1 MMHGRWPNGWG
12 VMDVTRWFESN
23 FEFSDRF
30 AHSAAV
36 RFAHRF
42 GGGDA
47 PASASA
53 NSVATD
59 EPHNFVL
66 PNVVDAQPIDEVRDA
81 PIRVL
86 GYLDKALD
94 HEDLIASKA
103 ADLVDGH
110 APFGMKG
117 LDMVFGADSHT
128 LAGLPTGSPA
138 DILGIPPVI

>member
-12 VMDVTRWFESN
+12 VIDVSRWLESN
-23 FEFSDRF
+23 FDFSDRF

-42 GGGDA
+42 GGSGT
-47 PASASA
+47 PVSASA
-53 NSVATD
+53 NSVAD
-59 EPHNFVL
+59 EPHDYVL
-66 PNVVDAQPIDEVRDA
+66 PNLVDAQSVEEGRDGS
-81 PIRVL
+81 IGVL
-86 GYLDKALD
+86 GYLDKPLD
-94 HEDLIASKA
+94 SEDLIPSQA

-117 LDMVFGADSHT
+117 LDMVFGTDTHAPG
-128 LAGLPTGSPA
+128 GLPTGSPA